1 MSRHKSHN
9 LTATNQF
16 QGGYDGHS
24 FLANV
29 EVYDPVKDEW
39 NDGIPLTSGR
49 SGLASAVIYQP
60 SCKQNY
66 SQDCMAANLSPN
78 REYDDEKK
86 PPDNQDDD
94 ADLSSKGN
102 GASYHLNCKSN
113 FFSGN
118 SGGQYDEVELIDCE
132 EIKERLSG
140 ELYNMMT
147 EIKVKLKE
155 HCSKQETT
163 SEQKEEIEQVLNDSH
178 VAKMARLHIKCN
190 KHSSCPLQSLKR
202 RFRHFV
208 SSRRNR
214 NSCEAL
220 CKPK

>member
-1 MSRHKSHN
+1 M
-9 LTATNQF
+9 
-16 QGGYDGHS
+16 
-24 FLANV
+24 
-29 EVYDPVKDEW
+29 KDEW

-66 SQDCMAANLSPN
+66 SQDMANLSPN

-113 FFSGN
+113 FFSGH
-118 SGGQYDEVELIDCE
+118 SGGHYDEVELIDSE
-132 EIKERLSG
+132 EIGDRLSG
-140 ELYNMMT
+140 ELYNMLG
-147 EIKVKLKE
+147 ELKVKLKE
-155 HCSKQETT
+155 HCEKEDTGSAQ
-163 SEQKEEIEQVLNDSH
+163 QEEIAHVLNDSH
-178 VAKMARLHIKCN
+178 VEKMTRLHLKCS
-190 KHSSCPLQSLKR
+190 KHSSCPLQTLKR

-208 SSRRNR
+208 FSRRTR
-214 NSCEAL
+214 NSCEKL
-220 CKPK
+220 CKPNET